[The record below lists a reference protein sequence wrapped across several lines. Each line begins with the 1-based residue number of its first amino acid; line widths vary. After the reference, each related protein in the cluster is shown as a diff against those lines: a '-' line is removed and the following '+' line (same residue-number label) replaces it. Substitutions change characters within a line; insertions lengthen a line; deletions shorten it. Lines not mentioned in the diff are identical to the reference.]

1 MKISYS
7 ISIHQKIGS
16 FQVPMDYIIVVQ
28 VLHSLGNINGYSD

>member
-16 FQVPMDYIIVVQ
+16 FRVLMDYIIVVLINASTRY
-28 VLHSLGNINGYSD
+28 VL